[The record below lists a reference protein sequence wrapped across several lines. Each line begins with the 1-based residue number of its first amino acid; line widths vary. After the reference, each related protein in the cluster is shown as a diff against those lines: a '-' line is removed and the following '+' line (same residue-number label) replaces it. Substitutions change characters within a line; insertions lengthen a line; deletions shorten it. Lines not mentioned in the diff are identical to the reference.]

1 MVPVPQRTQE
11 RRTGWSTW
19 WLRLVLVLGL
29 VATACGGVSDLV
41 DDQLA
46 SQLEAESSD
55 DGSAGF
61 GSGSSDSD
69 GGSDSA
75 DPGDPAAFRL
85 GRGAWE
91 NGCTVLTTDDVATAT
106 GFDVLEAREGI
117 GCSWVIAEVDPD
129 IISEP
134 MIGFEPMTTRQYDVQ
149 QEIAMTG
156 SGGIVA
162 EPIEGLGS
170 QAFWRGQ
177 ESSGHGEVW
186 VQTDQIGFRITNLF
200 ASPGFTGDT
209 RTPMEALA
217 AAVVDALST
226 MDVIA
231 ASGDAGDALTPPDSV
246 ELPEGIPTESSLI
259 EELSAVPLPDGVVIG
274 SGAVYPD
281 RASQDAYSELGV
293 GDAARFFLE
302 ALPAAGFEITS
313 NGTIETEE
321 DVLEFA
327 SQSISFL
334 DPDGNRGDIQIREGA
349 FSPSQLNIQ
358 IFLP

>member
-1 MVPVPQRTQE
+1 MVPVPRAQQDRT
-11 RRTGWSTW
+11 SSW

-29 VATACGGVSDLV
+29 VAAACGGVSDLI
-41 DDQLA
+41 DDQVA
-46 SQLEAESSD
+46 SQLEAESSG
-55 DGSAGF
+55 DGSSGF
-61 GSGSSDSD
+61 GSGNSGSDSD
-69 GGSDSA
+69 SGSE
-75 DPGDPAAFRL
+75 DPGDPSAFRL

-91 NGCTVLTTDDVATAT
+91 NACLILTTDEVATAT
-106 GFDVLEAREGI
+106 GFAVLEAREGN
-117 GCSWVIAEVDPD
+117 GCSWVIGEVDAE

-149 QEIAMTG
+149 QEIAMSG
-156 SGGIVA
+156 SGGFVA
-162 EPIEGLGS
+162 EPIEGLGT

-177 ESSGHGEVW
+177 ESSAVGEVW

-200 ASPGFTGDT
+200 ASPGFSGDA
-209 RTPMEALA
+209 RTPMESLA

-226 MDVIA
+226 MDIIA

-246 ELPEGIPTESSLI
+246 DLPEGIPTESSLI
-259 EELSAVPLPDGVVIG
+259 DELSAVPLPDGTVIS

-281 RASQDAYSELGV
+281 RASQDAYSELSV